1 MGTVEVEILLCVPEG
16 EELID
21 ERLEVLAGLGLS
33 EDCLARRRRG
43 RIAIV
48 FSAEERTWEE
58 EAESKAEEIL
68 EEMTDA
74 DLVEIS
80 LAN

>member
-16 EELID
+16 EEITD
-21 ERLEVLAGLGLS
+21 ERLEVLTGLDIS

-48 FSAEERTWEE
+48 FSADERSWEE
-58 EAESKAEEIL
+58 EAEAKAEEIL

-80 LAN
+80 LAD